1 MRKLAKKLWLP
12 VATVLIIGVSVLAL
26 TGAMRTSQAHES
38 EKMVIK
44 PAEATEEPTPA
55 EATEEPVLE
64 ASETIVAELETEPA
78 VSVTPDVETLTVPE
92 GYTIIPTENELGEKP
107 GEDELS
113 YDQAGAIAVT
123 VWTKVFGEAFTLG
136 STDIYVK
143 YYHYEESASNGFEVY
158 AGSDKYDKASFICYM
173 DSVSGNVRCVEN
185 QTPAG
190 KDKASLSDE
199 DASELMFSL
208 YEDEKIPEVARNLIN
223 EQFAFGRSIEE
234 IMVDG
239 IQVDFNTPGVDILAD
254 CKVRMSDGDCYLVRV
269 GYPTYDVRMFE
280 VYGGWHS
287 CIWGYWDESEAGDYP
302 TLEEMG
308 M

>member
-1 MRKLAKKLWLP
+1 MKKLAKKLWLP

-44 PAEATEEPTPA
+44 PAETTAEPTPSATEEPKP
-55 EATEEPVLE
+55 EK
-64 ASETIVAELETEPA
+64 SETVVAELESELA
-78 VSVTPDVETLTVPE
+78 SSVMPVIKLPTLPE

-123 VWTKVFGEAFTLG
+123 VWTKVFGEAFLSD

-158 AGSDKYDKASFICYM
+158 AGSDRYKKASFRCYM
-173 DSVSGNVRCVEN
+173 DSVSGNVRQADN
-185 QTPAG
+185 NTPAG
-190 KDKASLSDE
+190 KDKDLSSYGDMG
-199 DASELMFSL
+199 AFMLTL
-208 YEDEKIPEVARNLIN
+208 YDDEKIPNVARNLID
-223 EQFAFGRSIEE
+223 EKLSFGRTIEE
-234 IMVDG
+234 ILVDG

-254 CKVRMSDGDCYLVRV
+254 CKMRMSDGDCYLVRV
-269 GYPTYDVRMFE
+269 GYPTYDVRMFQ
-280 VYGGWHS
+280 VSYGWHS
-287 CIWGYWDESEAGDYP
+287 CIWG
-302 TLEEMG
+302 
-308 M
+308 